1 MLTFKTRIM
10 QKHLKSIIMAISVLM
25 VIIACFWIF
34 DHRQQRAE
42 QELREQL
49 NGLKLQYALAKRDTI
64 RDSVKVI
71 TQQVLQ
77 MKEEEYKLQAYDRQ
91 LLHDLD
97 IRLGQV
103 MADQRTSLSTAD
115 TVKTDRSDSVYTYS
129 DRWLSLRLNTAD
141 SILTYKAR
149 DSLQTIV
156 YRQYKHRF
164 LWWRWGTRGY
174 DIKVINF
181 NPHSNILYNSYIQ
194 VTR

>member
-1 MLTFKTRIM
+1 
-10 QKHLKSIIMAISVLM
+10 
-25 VIIACFWIF
+25 
-34 DHRQQRAE
+34 
-42 QELREQL
+42 
-49 NGLKLQYALAKRDTI
+49 
-64 RDSVKVI
+64 
-71 TQQVLQ
+71 

-164 LWWRWGTRGY
+164 LWWRWGTKGY

-194 VTR
+194 VNR

>member
-1 MLTFKTRIM
+1 M
-10 QKHLKSIIMAISVLM
+10 QKHLKSIIMAISVIL

-42 QELREQL
+42 QELIEQL
-49 NGLKLQYALAKRDTI
+49 NGLKLQYAPAERDTI
-64 RDSVKVI
+64 RDSVTVI

-194 VTR
+194 VNR

>member
-1 MLTFKTRIM
+1 MSRSYNEIGIFLVF
-10 QKHLKSIIMAISVLM
+10 LLVLSIGRDYYVEYKK
-25 VIIACFWIF
+25 
-34 DHRQQRAE
+34 QRAE

-49 NGLKLQYALAKRDTI
+49 NGLKLQYAPAERDTI
-64 RDSVKVI
+64 RDSATVI

-77 MKEEEYKLQAYDRQ
+77 MPAEEYKLQAYDRQ

-97 IRLGQV
+97 IRLDQV
-103 MADQRTSLSTAD
+103 MADQRTSLSSAD
-115 TVKTDRSDSVYTYS
+115 TVKTDRRDSVYTYS
-129 DRWLSLRLNTAD
+129 DRWLSFRLNTAD

-149 DSLQTIV
+149 DSLQTII

-164 LWWRWGTRGY
+164 LWWRWGTKGY
-174 DIKVINF
+174 DVKVINF

>member
-1 MLTFKTRIM
+1 M
-10 QKHLKSIIMAISVLM
+10 QKHLKSIIMAISVIL

-49 NGLKLQYALAKRDTI
+49 NGLKLQYAPAERDTI
-64 RDSVKVI
+64 RDSVTVI

-103 MADQRTSLSTAD
+103 MADHRTSLSTAD

-129 DRWLSLRLNTAD
+129 DRWLSLSLNTAD
-141 SILTYKAR
+141 SILTYRAR